1 MKSAARASRR
11 VVQGASYQRAFYG
24 GRYIGNPSYDAF
36 ARLCGAE
43 GYDAETP
50 DQVGDAVKAAL
61 GCGKPAVVE
70 IPIDPD
76 LRRVPDAG
84 RRRPPRPG
92 RSARLGRE
100 RSRTRHREKKDLR
113 YLMMPISS

>member
-1 MKSAARASRR
+1 MPPLAIVESLDVFEARGAASRR

-24 GRYIGNPSYDAF
+24 GRYIGCDIGNPRYDAF

-43 GYDAETP
+43 GYYAETP
-50 DQVGDAVKAAL
+50 DQVGYAVKAAL

-76 LRRVPDAG
+76 EFPTPVAAVGRDRAG
-84 RRRPPRPG
+84 
-92 RSARLGRE
+92 ARA
-100 RSRTRHREKKDLR
+100 
-113 YLMMPISS
+113 